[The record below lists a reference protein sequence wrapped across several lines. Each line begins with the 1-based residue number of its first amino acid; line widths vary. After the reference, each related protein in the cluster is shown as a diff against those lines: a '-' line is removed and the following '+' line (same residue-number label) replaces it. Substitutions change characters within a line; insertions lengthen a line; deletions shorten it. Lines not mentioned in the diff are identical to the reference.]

1 MWTSWINIAPKKKIL
16 LYILAFRFSYPC
28 KWRPIQLM
36 FCPFQPYPIKY
47 EHEHLYWFW
56 MLVMQLCLCKYVV
69 LDSNGQTGQQNNNMH
84 VGPFLHV
91 SKHCRRLDDGGDQD
105 KALLAPLATPP
116 LSTWNVAFP
125 SRKPIYRRQ
134 DFFQLNLQY
143 LKSVQTIS
151 SVGSS
156 SSPSFPPH
164 ASPSSITAGMP

>member
-1 MWTSWINIAPKKKIL
+1 MLGRSCTCNGPRAL
-16 LYILAFRFSYPC
+16 LPTERSTEIVP
-28 KWRPIQLM
+28 
-36 FCPFQPYPIKY
+36 
-47 EHEHLYWFW
+47 
-56 MLVMQLCLCKYVV
+56 
-69 LDSNGQTGQQNNNMH
+69 
-84 VGPFLHV
+84 
-91 SKHCRRLDDGGDQD
+91 KHCRRLDDGGDQD

-125 SRKPIYRRQ
+125 SRKPVYRWQ